1 MRAYREQRGWSQMT
15 MAEEAGLHLNAVG
28 SLERGLCGPTVQ
40 TLFLIS
46 RALGIPP
53 SRLIADVEQMKPE
66 VE

>member
-1 MRAYREQRGWSQMT
+1 MT